1 MAITAIMTIT
11 FIMAIAA
18 ITAIT
23 DMRAITAS
31 TGIRAVTVNETTT
44 VSKEMYVI
52 KAILCPLKLSR
63 KQLEPLQ
70 PSQPFRPFGLLQL
83 FWPSQLSL
91 QLGSLVVMLL
101 EEPPEKNAAIK
112 VIEVI

>member
-31 TGIRAVTVNETTT
+31 TGIRAIRVNTTT
-44 VSKEMYVI
+44 IVSKEMYVI
-52 KAILCPLKLSR
+52 KAIEAIQGIMSITDEAAIMVLWPW
-63 KQLEPLQ
+63 QLLWQLQ
-70 PSQPFRPFGLLQL
+70 PIYSKQ
-83 FWPSQLSL
+83 
-91 QLGSLVVMLL
+91 
-101 EEPPEKNAAIK
+101 
-112 VIEVI
+112 